1 MVSEGYHR
9 GRVGAGA
16 VCVLRRGAG
25 YHARMD
31 GTSERSFKERL
42 DGYYDWPCA
51 YTFKFIAPRERLE
64 EVVALFDAEVAVSTR
79 DSKRGNYV
87 SVTAEVVM
95 RDSEEVVAVY
105 RRAGEIDGVMP
116 L

>member
-1 MVSEGYHR
+1 M
-9 GRVGAGA
+9 

>member
-1 MVSEGYHR
+1 
-9 GRVGAGA
+9 
-16 VCVLRRGAG
+16 
-25 YHARMD
+25 MD
-31 GTSERSFKERL
+31 GTSERSFRERL

-51 YTFKFIAPRERLE
+51 YVFKFIAPRERLE
-64 EVVALFDAEVAVSTR
+64 QVLALFDEQVEVSTR

-95 RDSEEVVAVY
+95 RDSEGVVAVY
-105 RRAGEIDGVMP
+105 RRAGEIEGVMP

>member
-1 MVSEGYHR
+1 MAVSCYRKDTTRYHLGMEGS
-9 GRVGAGA
+9 
-16 VCVLRRGAG
+16 
-25 YHARMD
+25 
-31 GTSERSFKERL
+31 SERSFKERL

-51 YTFKFIAPRERLE
+51 YVFKFIAPRERLE
-64 EVVALFDAEVAVSTR
+64 EVVALFEEGVEVSTR

-87 SVTAEVVM
+87 SVTAEVVVGN
-95 RDSEEVVAVY
+95 SEAVVAVY